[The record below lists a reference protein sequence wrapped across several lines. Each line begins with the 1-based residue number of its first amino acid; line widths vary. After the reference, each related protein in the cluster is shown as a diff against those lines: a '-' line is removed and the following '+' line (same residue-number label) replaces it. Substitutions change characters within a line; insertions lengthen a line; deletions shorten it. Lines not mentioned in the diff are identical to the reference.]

1 MVAGELFPGLPSTVE
16 GPMLIPS
23 SLPKWLRLPSRIAL
37 LLGLGALSA
46 AGAKADTGEVYP
58 GHEPARV
65 PQQSV
70 KTFGDL
76 LIWSEGE
83 RIYVAEPGR
92 EAQGLPLGDTPETHR
107 LRQLLQRDGATKES
121 PRALRDRIILVG
133 GGGEGFHWGPVR
145 QPDGRGKTNGL
156 ATRAPDKPPVPGSTT
171 SVEQAGVPEKRA
183 LDAGDPKK

>member
-1 MVAGELFPGLPSTVE
+1 MF
-16 GPMLIPS
+16 IPS

-46 AGAKADTGEVYP
+46 AGAKAGTGELNS

-76 LIWSEGE
+76 LVWSEGE

-92 EAQGLPLGDTPETHR
+92 EAQELSLGDTREADR
-107 LRQLLQRDGATKES
+107 LRQLLGREGATAEA
-121 PRALRDRIILVG
+121 PLALHDRIILVG
-133 GGGEGFHWGPVR
+133 GGGEGFHWGQVR
-145 QPDGRGKTNGL
+145 QSEHRDKTNVPVTGAPHKPSGL
-156 ATRAPDKPPVPGSTT
+156 GSTAPVGQGGAT
-171 SVEQAGVPEKRA
+171 GKPSG
-183 LDAGDPKK
+183 DAGDTRK